1 VTGRVQIARAVPTPA
16 STARVKRLHDLGN
29 GVIVV
34 YPTPGR
40 GGEGIARDV
49 LQAFGKRFRDRT
61 PRDPRRLIALAGI
74 WLRAEWVR
82 ELVIA
87 AADRRPAADWRALR
101 DLASEAGAR
110 LTLVIERCASSDH
123 VAELGDD
130 VREMTLEDL
139 VDELPLAL
147 PHDEWGLFDESGS
160 RTIVAGV
167 RPSRMS
173 TSRSSRARAPTCCP
187 STTGSG

>member
-61 PRDPRRLIALAGI
+61 PRDPRRLIALALPMHQRKAARDTPAPIAG
-74 WLRAEWVR
+74 LTR
-82 ELVIA
+82 A
-87 AADRRPAADWRALR
+87 AAPPLGVALGIGKGIAGRLLSVSDRPWANPKLD
-101 DLASEAGAR
+101 G
-110 LTLVIERCASSDH
+110 
-123 VAELGDD
+123 
-130 VREMTLEDL
+130 
-139 VDELPLAL
+139 
-147 PHDEWGLFDESGS
+147 
-160 RTIVAGV
+160 
-167 RPSRMS
+167 
-173 TSRSSRARAPTCCP
+173 
-187 STTGSG
+187 